1 MGKASGMKLC
11 DTCAYGDKTEYFK
24 PCIVYR
30 HDCKLYEEKEVTM
43 DDCISRQATLE
54 PYKVLNDTDTLCV
67 ALIRANI
74 MQQPSVN
81 LQEPCGDT
89 ISRQAVL
96 DLAEKGIL
104 VGNHN
109 YKSVCNA
116 INDLPSVTPTERIGH
131 WIPVI
136 ERLPKDEDYVLV
148 CYADGS
154 IRTAYYYID
163 TESYPP
169 EFKDCC
175 ETGWY
180 DYNENFIYQDVLAW
194 MPLPELYE
202 PQESEEISEHNMKM
216 WEDIYKVE
224 SEGEENNNE

>member
-116 INDLPSVTPTERIGH
+116 INDLPSVTPTETQMIDKSNFSQEQYRMDLQSAYDCGVASTERTGH
-131 WIPVI
+131 WID
-136 ERLPKDEDYVLV
+136 DEFGGCECSECGCLEGGYSDYCPNCGAKMV
-148 CYADGS
+148 
-154 IRTAYYYID
+154 
-163 TESYPP
+163 
-169 EFKDCC
+169 
-175 ETGWY
+175 
-180 DYNENFIYQDVLAW
+180 
-194 MPLPELYE
+194 E
-202 PQESEEISEHNMKM
+202 PQESEEISEHNIKM
-216 WEDIYKVE
+216 WEEIFKAE
-224 SEGEENNNE
+224 SEDKE